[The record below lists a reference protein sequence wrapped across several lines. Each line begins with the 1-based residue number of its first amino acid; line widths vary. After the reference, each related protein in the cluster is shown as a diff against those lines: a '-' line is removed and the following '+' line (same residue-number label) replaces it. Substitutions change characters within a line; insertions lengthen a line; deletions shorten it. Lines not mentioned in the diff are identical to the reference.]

1 MKSPVIALVVLLLS
15 TTFVA
20 FGVPFGLAKSGTNMS
35 GEISRDTTWTAINS
49 PYNITGN
56 VTVNS
61 GVTLTIQPGV
71 QVISKNNF
79 GDGQGGVFEAS
90 LTVDGALVAVGD
102 SNNPIIFNDT
112 QVTFS
117 QLSVG
122 WNPQVNSGSI
132 IKSCFFED
140 ADLRLDSS
148 PKIDS
153 TLFSDSKYSAG
164 VTTGGESS
172 IIIEGG
178 SPIISNNYMTNNSM
192 QDMYGWNGNDDIE
205 IANGNNATI
214 IGNVLADGM
223 DGIGVDAPIANFT
236 FNSFSGTT
244 TIENNL
250 IIGNKGAGI
259 GCGAQFPLIIKDNT
273 ITQNYIGIAIGAFST
288 SSIITSNNI
297 YSNAG
302 IFDNIDRSL
311 SLAPAASSPIV
322 EINASSN
329 WWGTT
334 DTTAISQSINDP
346 ENGRSLGTVTLSPF

>member
-1 MKSPVIALVVLLLS
+1 MKSPVIALVVILLS
-15 TTFVA
+15 TTLA
-20 FGVPFGLAKSGTNMS
+20 FGVPFGFAKSGTS
-35 GEISRDTTWTAINS
+35 VRGTIGKDTTWTAANS

-79 GDGQGGVFEAS
+79 DDGQGGVFEAS
-90 LTVDGALVAVGD
+90 LTVDGTLVAVGD
-102 SNNPIIFNDT
+102 SNIPIIFNDT

-122 WNPQVNSGSI
+122 WNPQVNSGSM

-140 ADLRLDSS
+140 ADLTLYSS

-153 TLFSDSKYSAG
+153 NLFSGSTYSGG

-192 QDMYGWNGNDDIE
+192 QDVYGWSGNDDIE

-214 IGNVLADGM
+214 IGNVFADGM
-223 DGIGVDAPIANFT
+223 DGIGVDASIANFT
-236 FNSFSGTT
+236 FNSFAGTT
-244 TIENNL
+244 AIENNL
-250 IIGNKGAGI
+250 IISNKGAGI

-273 ITQNYIGIAIGAFST
+273 ITQNYIG
-288 SSIITSNNI
+288 
-297 YSNAG
+297 
-302 IFDNIDRSL
+302 
-311 SLAPAASSPIV
+311 
-322 EINASSN
+322 
-329 WWGTT
+329 
-334 DTTAISQSINDP
+334 
-346 ENGRSLGTVTLSPF
+346 